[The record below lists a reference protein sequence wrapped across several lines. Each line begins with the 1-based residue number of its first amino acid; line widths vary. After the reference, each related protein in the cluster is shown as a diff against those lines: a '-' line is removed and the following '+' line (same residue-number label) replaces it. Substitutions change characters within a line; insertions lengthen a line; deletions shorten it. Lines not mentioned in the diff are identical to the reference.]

1 MQQAAFF
8 LPPPA
13 TNPSIPS
20 SPASTVN
27 STDDVL
33 RKKAIVVGA
42 GPVGCLAALSLANAG
57 WIVGLYEGRPDIR
70 LESSRLNIAQRSINL
85 AISSRGIAALYAV
98 DPAMATRFLESAIPM
113 RGRMIHDEAGNQESQ
128 VYDPQG
134 GQCINSLER
143 GILNEELLDQAA
155 AHSSITIHFQH
166 KLATADFDKKVAS
179 FSATTSE
186 GKVQTVEATFDFCV
200 GADGS
205 YSNVRRQMMR
215 VVRMDY
221 QQEYIPHEYIE
232 LRMPPGPEVNGSA
245 TFLIDPNHLHIWP
258 RHSFM
263 LIALPNKD
271 KSFTCTLFA
280 PKDDLARLDRPHTIL
295 TWFRKHFPDALELI
309 GEDTLLDDFAR
320 NPKSSLISIKARPY
334 HYRDRAIII
343 GDAAH
348 SMVPFYGQGLN
359 CGLEDVRILQTIF
372 SARGIDGY
380 SNSKKPK
387 VHFEANGE
395 ADVDKALEA
404 ALEEYSRTRYGD
416 LTAIS
421 ELAMNN
427 YVEMR
432 HDVTT
437 PLYRILKAID
447 TLLASVTASVPF
459 NSLAPVLARV
469 SYPRIPARGWIP
481 LYTMVTFRPD
491 ISYGAARERAAWQ
504 SRVLRTTGWTT
515 LSLASAIG
523 GMAVWWGINRQRLF
537 L

>member
-1 MQQAAFF
+1 MEK
-8 LPPPA
+8 
-13 TNPSIPS
+13 S
-20 SPASTVN
+20 N
-27 STDDVL
+27 STDGVL
-33 RKKAIVVGA
+33 RKTAIVVGA
-42 GPVGCLAALSLANAG
+42 GPVGSLAALSLAKAG
-57 WIVGLYEGRPDIR
+57 WNVGLYEGRPDIR
-70 LESSRLNIAQRSINL
+70 LESSRLNVTQRSINL

-128 VYDPQG
+128 LYDPQG
-134 GQCINSLER
+134 GQARTLLCINSLER

-155 AHSSITIHFQH
+155 AHPSITVYFQH
-166 KLATADFDKKVAS
+166 KLTTVDFDKRVAS
-179 FSATTSE
+179 FSSTTPE
-186 GKVQTVEATFDFCV
+186 GKIQAVEATFDFCI

-232 LRMPPGPEVNGSA
+232 LRMPPGPVVDGSA

-280 PKDDLARLDRPHTIL
+280 PKEELARLDRPHTIL
-295 TWFRKHFPDALELI
+295 TWFREQFPDALALI
-309 GEDTLLDDFAR
+309 GEDTLLVDFAR
-320 NPKSSLISIKARPY
+320 NPRSSLISIKARPY

-372 SARGIDGY
+372 STRGIDGY
-380 SNSKKPK
+380 ATSKKPK
-387 VHFEANGE
+387 VHFEAHGE

-404 ALEEYSRTRYGD
+404 ALEEYSTTRHED

-421 ELAMNN
+421 DLAMKN
-427 YVEMR
+427 
-432 HDVTT
+432 
-437 PLYRILKAID
+437 
-447 TLLASVTASVPF
+447 
-459 NSLAPVLARV
+459 
-469 SYPRIPARGWIP
+469 
-481 LYTMVTFRPD
+481 
-491 ISYGAARERAAWQ
+491 
-504 SRVLRTTGWTT
+504 
-515 LSLASAIG
+515 
-523 GMAVWWGINRQRLF
+523 
-537 L
+537 